1 MLDLMIRL
9 VEDIDDKWKR
19 VGIDAPSGR
28 LTCTDRRDVFLYHV
42 PGFTY
47 ASGPH
52 DRAYGCAEKT
62 LIRITGTKP
71 GGVFVGEILA
81 TWDAKLV
88 TATTE
93 TIIQS
98 AERNTS

>member
-1 MLDLMIRL
+1 MTNSKIRL

-19 VGIDAPSGR
+19 VGIDAPSGK
-28 LTCTDRRDVFLYHV
+28 LTRTNQRDVFVYHV

-52 DRAYGCAEKT
+52 DRAYGSAEKT

-71 GGVFVGEILA
+71 GGVVTGEVLA
-81 TWDAKLV
+81 MWDAKLV
-88 TATTE
+88 TATPESVYE
-93 TIIQS
+93 TAS
-98 AERNTS
+98 TL